1 MVTEDKKDIISLLPK
16 QIILCRHIDK
26 GKDKSKPGASVR
38 GLARANYIAGMFL
51 TPNPIFEVPTMIYV
65 FRKKNRKGDKLLNRS
80 MQSAAPLIQAGHYK
94 PEQVN
99 SEFDNSDAD
108 TLKMID
114 NMFSAHNSGKVIICF
129 WEHKILPKIVREI
142 GKRMGKDK
150 PVFKDFCEWNEKPW
164 KGKDDP
170 DLYSLTVVINIGTAS
185 LIGINQSNNY
195 SKDGSMLYAEPST
208 FTNILFK
215 M

>member
-1 MVTEDKKDIISLLPK
+1 MADEDKKDIASLLPK
-16 QIILCRHIDK
+16 QIILCRHVEK
-26 GKDKSKPGASVR
+26 GKDKSKLGACVR

-51 TPNPIFEVPTMIYV
+51 TPNPIFETPNMIYV
-65 FRKKNRKGDKLLNRS
+65 FQKKNRKDPKLNRS

-94 PEQVN
+94 SEQVN
-99 SEFDNSDAD
+99 SEFENDDKG

-114 NMFSAHNSGKVIICF
+114 SMFSPNNAGKVILCF

-142 GKRMGKDK
+142 GKRMDKDK
-150 PVFKDFCEWNEKPW
+150 PVFKDFLEWNEKPW

-170 DLYSLTVVINIGTAS
+170 DLYSLTIVINIAS
-185 LIGINQSNNY
+185 TSLVGINQSNNY
-195 SKDGSMLYAEPST
+195 SKDGSMLYPDDKSWSK
-208 FTNILFK
+208 ILFK